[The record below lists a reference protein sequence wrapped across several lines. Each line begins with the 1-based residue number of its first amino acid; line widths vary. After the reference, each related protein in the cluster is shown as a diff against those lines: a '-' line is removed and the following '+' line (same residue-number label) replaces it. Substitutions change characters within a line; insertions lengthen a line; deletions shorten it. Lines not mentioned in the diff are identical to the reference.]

1 MFEGST
7 VILCFQQR
15 GPQIREGAQDPG
27 NHCLRVLDARLRKP
41 LRFAPGLAHDPVM
54 SFDEGISDG
63 RFPFHDAHREDRHPP
78 IPRDIA
84 QTIGKIAFP
93 LPAQP
98 RDPVRRNIG
107 QYNR

>member
-1 MFEGST
+1 
-7 VILCFQQR
+7 
-15 GPQIREGAQDPG
+15 
-27 NHCLRVLDARLRKP
+27 
-41 LRFAPGLAHDPVM
+41 M

-93 LPAQP
+93 LENA
-98 RDPVRRNIG
+98 RLWGSTFEFNSG
-107 QYNR
+107 